1 MVGIVALEA
10 AWMLGFAA
18 SAGAQKMSA
27 DAEKKRLDE
36 LRGRIEQLQ
45 RNVAKSEESRA
56 EAADALKTSEKAISE
71 VNRSLTEL
79 NVQQNSIGQALT
91 ETQKAIDAARA
102 DVGKQ
107 QMLLDRVIRYQY
119 MHGSADALRLVL
131 DGQDVAAV
139 ERELQYFGYIS
150 RSRALLI
157 AKLKQTLTKLAELET
172 GARVRKD
179 ELVINAI
186 EQQKARVAIG
196 EERMARQKL
205 LNRIAGDISKGRNE
219 IGRLKRDEDRLS
231 KLVDQITKDLIRA
244 AARRTEQLK
253 EQRRQQ
259 EKIREKEKEKEKEN
273 AKVKELDKERLAK
286 GLTANIRKPEARV
299 DPTSSNL
306 LPNKS
311 PPASSS
317 TLVVPPESVVES
329 VADAGFVGRAFES
342 LRGKLKL
349 PARGELAGRF
359 GTPREGGGVTW
370 KGVFIKVES
379 GQSVR
384 AVADG
389 RVVFADWLRGFGN
402 LLILDHG
409 NGYMSLYGNNESLLK
424 SVGENTQ
431 SGENIASVGSTGGAL
446 ESGVYFELRHEG
458 KPFDPMKWIGR

>member
-1 MVGIVALEA
+1 
-10 AWMLGFAA
+10 MLGFAA
-18 SAGAQKMSA
+18 SAGAQKTSA
-27 DAEKKRLDE
+27 GAEKKRLDE

-56 EAADALKTSEKAISE
+56 EAVDALKTSEKAISE
-71 VNRSLTEL
+71 VNRGLTEL
-79 NVQQNSIGQALT
+79 NAQQNSIGQALT

-107 QMLLDRVIRYQY
+107 QMLLDRVIRHQY

-172 GARVRKD
+172 GARVKKD
-179 ELVINAI
+179 ELATNAI
-186 EQQKARVAIG
+186 EQQKARVAID

-219 IGRLKRDEDRLS
+219 IGRLKLDEDRLS

-259 EKIREKEKEKEKEN
+259 EKIREKEKEKEN
-273 AKVKELDKERLAK
+273 DKERLSK

-299 DPTSSNL
+299 DSMSSNL
-306 LPNKS
+306 SPNKS

-329 VADAGFVGRAFES
+329 VADAGFAGRAFES

-370 KGVFIKVES
+370 KGVFIKAES

-446 ESGVYFELRHEG
+446 ESGVYFELRYEG

>member
-1 MVGIVALEA
+1 
-10 AWMLGFAA
+10 MLGFAA
-18 SAGAQKMSA
+18 SAGAQKTSA

-79 NVQQNSIGQALT
+79 NAQQTSIGQALT

-102 DVGKQ
+102 NVGKQ
-107 QMLLDRVIRYQY
+107 QMLLDRVIRHQY

-172 GARVRKD
+172 GARVKKE
-179 ELVINAI
+179 ELVTNAI

-259 EKIREKEKEKEKEN
+259 EKIREKEKEKENDK
-273 AKVKELDKERLAK
+273 AKELDKERLAK

-306 LPNKS
+306 SPNKS

-370 KGVFIKVES
+370 KGVFIKAES

-424 SVGENTQ
+424 SVGENSQ

>member
-1 MVGIVALEA
+1 
-10 AWMLGFAA
+10 MLGFAA
-18 SAGAQKMSA
+18 SAGAQKTSA

-79 NVQQNSIGQALT
+79 NAQQTSIGQALT

-102 DVGKQ
+102 NVGKQ
-107 QMLLDRVIRYQY
+107 QMLLDRVIRHQY

-172 GARVRKD
+172 GARVKKE
-179 ELVINAI
+179 ELVTNAI

-259 EKIREKEKEKEKEN
+259 EKIREKEKEKENDK
-273 AKVKELDKERLAK
+273 AKELDKERLAK

-306 LPNKS
+306 SPNKS

-370 KGVFIKVES
+370 KGVFIKAES

-431 SGENIASVGSTGGAL
+431 SGESIASVGSTGGAL

>member
-18 SAGAQKMSA
+18 SAGAQKTSA
-27 DAEKKRLDE
+27 GAEKKRLDE

-107 QMLLDRVIRYQY
+107 QMLLDRVIRHQY

-157 AKLKQTLTKLAELET
+157 VKLKQTLTKLAELET
-172 GARVRKD
+172 GARVRKE
-179 ELVINAI
+179 ELVTNAI

-259 EKIREKEKEKEKEN
+259 EKIREKEKEREKEN
-273 AKVKELDKERLAK
+273 DKAKELDKERLSK

-299 DPTSSNL
+299 DSMSSNL
-306 LPNKS
+306 SPNKS

-317 TLVVPPESVVES
+317 TVVPSESVVES
-329 VADAGFVGRAFES
+329 VADAGFAGRAFES

-370 KGVFIKVES
+370 KGVFIKAES

>member
-1 MVGIVALEA
+1 
-10 AWMLGFAA
+10 MLGFAA
-18 SAGAQKMSA
+18 SAGAQKTSA

-79 NVQQNSIGQALT
+79 NAQQTSIGQALT

-107 QMLLDRVIRYQY
+107 QMLLDRVIRHQY

-172 GARVRKD
+172 GARVKKE
-179 ELVINAI
+179 ELVTNAI

-273 AKVKELDKERLAK
+273 DKAKELDKERLAK

-306 LPNKS
+306 SPNKS

-317 TLVVPPESVVES
+317 TLVVPPGSVVES

-370 KGVFIKVES
+370 KGVFIKAES

>member
-18 SAGAQKMSA
+18 SAGAQKTSA

-107 QMLLDRVIRYQY
+107 QMLLDRVIRHQY

-157 AKLKQTLTKLAELET
+157 VKLKQTLTKLAELET
-172 GARVRKD
+172 GARVRKE
-179 ELVINAI
+179 ELVTNAI
-186 EQQKARVAIG
+186 EQQKARVAID

-259 EKIREKEKEKEKEN
+259 EKIREKEKEREKEN
-273 AKVKELDKERLAK
+273 DKAKELDKERLAK

-306 LPNKS
+306 SPNKS

-317 TLVVPPESVVES
+317 TVVPPESVVES

-370 KGVFIKVES
+370 KGVFIKAES

>member
-1 MVGIVALEA
+1 
-10 AWMLGFAA
+10 MLGFAA
-18 SAGAQKMSA
+18 SAGAQKTSA
-27 DAEKKRLDE
+27 EAEKKRLNE

-45 RNVAKSEESRA
+45 RNVAKSEASRV
-56 EAADALKTSEKAISE
+56 EAADALETSEKAISE

-91 ETQKAIDAARA
+91 DTQKSIDEARA

-107 QMLLDRVIRYQY
+107 QLLLDRVIRHQY

-150 RSRALLI
+150 KTRALLI
-157 AKLKQTLTKLAELET
+157 VKLKQTLTKLAELET
-172 GARVRKD
+172 GVRVKKD
-179 ELVINAI
+179 ELTANAI
-186 EQQKARVAIG
+186 EQQKARAAID
-196 EERMARQKL
+196 EERRARQNL

-231 KLVDQITKDLIRA
+231 KLVDQITKELIRT
-244 AARRTEQLK
+244 AARRAEQLK
-253 EQRRQQ
+253 EQKRQQ
-259 EKIREKEKEKEKEN
+259 EKIKEKAQAKE
-273 AKVKELDKERLAK
+273 KELDKERLAK
-286 GLTANIRKPEARV
+286 GLPPNIRKPEARV
-299 DPTSSNL
+299 DSGSSN
-306 LPNKS
+306 KS
-311 PPASSS
+311 SPGSPSASAVTAES
-317 TLVVPPESVVES
+317 TVES

-359 GTPREGGGVTW
+359 GTPREDGGVTW
-370 KGVFIKVES
+370 KGVFIKAES

>member
-1 MVGIVALEA
+1 
-10 AWMLGFAA
+10 MLGFATT
-18 SAGAQKMSA
+18 AGAQKLSA
-27 DAEKKRLDE
+27 DAEKRRLEE

-79 NVQQNSIGQALT
+79 NAQQNSIGQALV
-91 ETQKAIDAARA
+91 ETQKAIDAAQA
-102 DVGKQ
+102 DVAKQ
-107 QMLLDRVIRYQY
+107 QMLLDRVIRHQY
-119 MHGSADALRLVL
+119 MHGSADALRLML

-150 RSRALLI
+150 KSRALLI
-157 AKLKQTLTKLAELET
+157 ARLKQTLTKLAELET
-172 GARVRKD
+172 GARVKKD
-179 ELVINAI
+179 ALAANAI
-186 EQQKARVAIG
+186 EQQKARAAID

-231 KLVDQITKDLIRA
+231 KLVDQITKELIRTA
-244 AARRTEQLK
+244 AVRAEQLK
-253 EQRRQQ
+253 EQKRQQ
-259 EKIREKEKEKEKEN
+259 EKIREKEKELEKER
-273 AKVKELDKERLAK
+273 VAK
-286 GLTANIRKPEARV
+286 GLVPNNRRPDVRV
-299 DPTSSNL
+299 DSTSPNLSPNKAPPTSSSA
-306 LPNKS
+306 PVM
-311 PPASSS
+311 P
-317 TLVVPPESVVES
+317 VGSVVES

-359 GTPREGGGVTW
+359 GTPREDGGVTW
-370 KGVFIKVES
+370 KGVFIKAES
-379 GQSVR
+379 GQAVR

>member
-18 SAGAQKMSA
+18 SAGAQKTLA

-79 NVQQNSIGQALT
+79 NAQQNSIGQALT

-107 QMLLDRVIRYQY
+107 QMLLDRVIRHQY

-172 GARVRKD
+172 GARVKKD
-179 ELVINAI
+179 ELATNAI
-186 EQQKARVAIG
+186 EQQKARVAID

-231 KLVDQITKDLIRA
+231 KLVDQITKDLTRA
-244 AARRTEQLK
+244 AARRAEQLK

-259 EKIREKEKEKEKEN
+259 EKIRENEKEKDK
-273 AKVKELDKERLAK
+273 AKELDKERLAK
-286 GLTANIRKPEARV
+286 GLTANIRKPEVRV
-299 DPTSSNL
+299 DSMSSNLSPNKLPPTSS
-306 LPNKS
+306 
-311 PPASSS
+311 S
-317 TLVVPPESVVES
+317 TPMVPPESVVES
-329 VADAGFVGRAFES
+329 AADAGFAGRAFES

-349 PARGELAGRF
+349 PVRGELAGRF

-370 KGVFIKVES
+370 KGVFIKAES

>member
-18 SAGAQKMSA
+18 SAGAQKTSA
-27 DAEKKRLDE
+27 GAEKKRLDE

-56 EAADALKTSEKAISE
+56 EAVDALKTSEKAISE
-71 VNRSLTEL
+71 VNRGLTEL
-79 NVQQNSIGQALT
+79 NAQQNSIGQALT

-102 DVGKQ
+102 NVGKQ
-107 QMLLDRVIRYQY
+107 QMLLDRVIRHQY

-172 GARVRKD
+172 GARVKKD
-179 ELVINAI
+179 ELATNAI
-186 EQQKARVAIG
+186 EQQKARVAID

-219 IGRLKRDEDRLS
+219 IGRLKLDEDRLS

-259 EKIREKEKEKEKEN
+259 EKIREKEKEKEN
-273 AKVKELDKERLAK
+273 DKERLSK

-299 DPTSSNL
+299 DSMSSNL
-306 LPNKS
+306 SPNKS

-329 VADAGFVGRAFES
+329 VADAGFAGRAFES

-370 KGVFIKVES
+370 KGVFIKAES

-446 ESGVYFELRHEG
+446 ESGVYFELRYEG

>member
-1 MVGIVALEA
+1 
-10 AWMLGFAA
+10 MLGFSA
-18 SAGAQKMSA
+18 SAEAQKTSA
-27 DAEKKRLDE
+27 DAEKKRLEE

-79 NVQQNSIGQALT
+79 NAQQNSIGLALT

-102 DVGKQ
+102 DVAKQ
-107 QMLLDRVIRYQY
+107 QMLLDRVIRHQY
-119 MHGSADALRLVL
+119 MHGSADALRLML
-131 DGQDVAAV
+131 NGQDVAAV

-150 RSRALLI
+150 KSRALLI
-157 AKLKQTLTKLAELET
+157 ARLKQTLTKLAELET
-172 GARVRKD
+172 GARVKKD
-179 ELVINAI
+179 ELAANAI
-186 EQQKARVAIG
+186 EQQKARAAID

-231 KLVDQITKDLIRA
+231 KLVDQITKELIRT
-244 AARRTEQLK
+244 AARRAEQLK
-253 EQRRQQ
+253 EQKRQQ
-259 EKIREKEKEKEKEN
+259 EKIREKEKELEKER
-273 AKVKELDKERLAK
+273 VAK
-286 GLTANIRKPEARV
+286 GLVPNIRKPEVRV
-299 DPTSSNL
+299 DSTSPNSSPNKAPPTSSSA
-306 LPNKS
+306 PVT
-311 PPASSS
+311 P
-317 TLVVPPESVVES
+317 VGSVVES

-359 GTPREGGGVTW
+359 GTPREDGGVTW
-370 KGVFIKVES
+370 KGVFIKAES
-379 GQSVR
+379 GQAVR

>member
-1 MVGIVALEA
+1 
-10 AWMLGFAA
+10 MLGSA
-18 SAGAQKMSA
+18 SAGAQKTSA

-79 NVQQNSIGQALT
+79 NAQQTSIGQALT

-107 QMLLDRVIRYQY
+107 QMLLDRVIRHQY

-172 GARVRKD
+172 GARVKKE
-179 ELVINAI
+179 ELVTNAI

-259 EKIREKEKEKEKEN
+259 EKIREKEKEKENDK
-273 AKVKELDKERLAK
+273 AKELDKERLAK

-306 LPNKS
+306 SPNKS

-370 KGVFIKVES
+370 KGVFIKAES